1 MTTINT
7 ASAAPMAGASDAI
20 NRINA
25 PGNIERQSAV
35 SQLGAG
41 DFLRLMTAQLTNQDP
56 SEPQSNEQML
66 AQLAQFSTLESQ
78 TASQSLLADISR
90 KLDALIEAQ
99 SRAISAASTPP
110 ATGI

>member
-1 MTTINT
+1 MTTINP
-7 ASAAPMAGASDAI
+7 ASAASASDAI
-20 NRINA
+20 DRINA
-25 PGNIERQSAV
+25 PGTIERQSAV

-78 TASQSLLADISR
+78 TASQSLLDDISR

-99 SRAISAASTPP
+99 ERAITAASTPP
-110 ATGI
+110 ATDI